1 MSRHSRPNTP
11 LRIALA
17 VISVLLIV
25 VLMAVTL
32 IYRPSWLH
40 ADTPTVERSSV
51 GRTVSPRQRQTYCPS
66 RMTIA
71 DTDAYGDSEYQAS
84 NGNIAS
90 SARYAAFGS
99 VFHSSVASMGADM
112 TASVSML
119 DKKDD
124 SSDDIFVASG
134 NVDDGSRLQ
143 DTRLL
148 TASNGTGAVSSVMS
162 WATDGDLK
170 GVSAASCVVP
180 ALKQAF
186 LLSGTKTGLTQ
197 QLVVANP
204 SAKDT
209 SVTIRIW
216 GSDKSGALA
225 LSTVTG
231 TDTPVAAIVRTVSM
245 DGLTSKGSD
254 YALPNN
260 AFAKSLALYGLN
272 GGDHATL
279 YLYTSRKTDV
289 TVSWIDSKGAQQTN
303 QQELKA
309 NRASAIDLGDVP
321 KSATGIAI
329 AASEPVSA
337 TAKISDDG
345 PDGQSDFALVNAS
358 APAKISAIA
367 VPDQST
373 ATVGFV
379 NTADGDRTAIV
390 TAYDTDGKQ
399 VDRREIAIRP
409 SASTSVRIAD
419 INDGDVAAIRLKDPA
434 QAVVWNLRVGQK
446 DVSGAKLAGLAIIG
460 AVDLK
465 EAREQVWANQDMTVV
480 R

>member
-119 DKKDD
+119 D
-124 SSDDIFVASG
+124 
-134 NVDDGSRLQ
+134 
-143 DTRLL
+143 
-148 TASNGTGAVSSVMS
+148 
-162 WATDGDLK
+162 GDLK

-225 LSTVTG
+225 LSTGSTLTVASGKETVLNLSAAASGQDALYATVTG

-260 AFAKSLALYGLN
+260 ASAKSLALYGLN

-446 DVSGAKLAGLAIIG
+446 DVSGSKLAGLAIIG

>member
-225 LSTVTG
+225 LSTGSTL
-231 TDTPVAAIVRTVSM
+231 TVASGKETVLNLSAAASGQ
-245 DGLTSKGSD
+245 D
-254 YALPNN
+254 
-260 AFAKSLALYGLN
+260 ALY
-272 GGDHATL
+272 ATD
-279 YLYTSRKTDV
+279 RK
-289 TVSWIDSKGAQQTN
+289 
-303 QQELKA
+303 
-309 NRASAIDLGDVP
+309 
-321 KSATGIAI
+321 
-329 AASEPVSA
+329 
-337 TAKISDDG
+337 
-345 PDGQSDFALVNAS
+345 
-358 APAKISAIA
+358 
-367 VPDQST
+367 
-373 ATVGFV
+373 
-379 NTADGDRTAIV
+379 
-390 TAYDTDGKQ
+390 
-399 VDRREIAIRP
+399 
-409 SASTSVRIAD
+409 SV
-419 INDGDVAAIRLKDPA
+419 V
-434 QAVVWNLRVGQK
+434 
-446 DVSGAKLAGLAIIG
+446 
-460 AVDLK
+460 
-465 EAREQVWANQDMTVV
+465 
-480 R
+480 

>member
-225 LSTVTG
+225 LSTGSTLTVASGKETVLNLSAAASGQDALYATVTG

-260 AFAKSLALYGLN
+260 ASAKSLALYGLN

-321 KSATGIAI
+321 KS
-329 AASEPVSA
+329 
-337 TAKISDDG
+337 
-345 PDGQSDFALVNAS
+345 LVNAS

>member
-1 MSRHSRPNTP
+1 M
-11 LRIALA
+11 
-17 VISVLLIV
+17 
-25 VLMAVTL
+25 
-32 IYRPSWLH
+32 
-40 ADTPTVERSSV
+40 
-51 GRTVSPRQRQTYCPS
+51 
-66 RMTIA
+66 
-71 DTDAYGDSEYQAS
+71 
-84 NGNIAS
+84 
-90 SARYAAFGS
+90 
-99 VFHSSVASMGADM
+99 
-112 TASVSML
+112 
-119 DKKDD
+119 
-124 SSDDIFVASG
+124 ASG
-134 NVDDGSRLQ
+134 KETVLNL
-143 DTRLL
+143 
-148 TASNGTGAVSSVMS
+148 
-162 WATDGDLK
+162 
-170 GVSAASCVVP
+170 SAAASGQD
-180 ALKQAF
+180 ALYA
-186 LLSGTKTGLTQ
+186 
-197 QLVVANP
+197 
-204 SAKDT
+204 
-209 SVTIRIW
+209 
-216 GSDKSGALA
+216 
-225 LSTVTG
+225 TVTG

-260 AFAKSLALYGLN
+260 ASAKSLALYGLN

-379 NTADGDRTAIV
+379 NTADGDRTAIM